1 MAEEQP
7 TRRTLLDYSMPNTNN
22 YQGSIVRP
30 PIQAN
35 NFEIKPTLLQ
45 VIQQNQFGGAGSED
59 PNSHLENFLAIC
71 DTLKINGVSD
81 DAIRLRPF
89 PFSLRDKAKS
99 WLHTQPQGSICT
111 REDMATKFERYKEL
125 LRKCPHHALPD
136 WLQVQIFYNGL
147 VPSFKAILDAASG
160 GSFNLKTP
168 EEALE
173 TLELM
178 VSNAMNMQ
186 FDRQN
191 RKAGVLEVNTLD
203 AILAQNKLLT
213 QQITELTQKLGN
225 MQAKA
230 VNTTSLPCDFCGG
243 MHQNGECQVTQQEAQ
258 VNAMGQQQNQF
269 STNFSNWRSPLNKPW
284 SGSNQPNQPRP
295 PYQYQAQSSN
305 QGNKM
310 STLESAVEKLTVQTS
325 TFVEQT
331 SNFMNETRTNFK
343 NQEASIRKLENQ
355 IGQLSRQISERP
367 PGTFPSDTVPNPK
380 EQCKAIQL
388 RSGRLVENEKKSEVS
403 SEKNAQGDDIVKESE
418 KNEWKNCEEK
428 CEEESEREK
437 NEESEKGKMREYVPT
452 IPFPQRLKKK
462 DQEKQ
467 FARFLDVFKKLH
479 INIPFAE
486 ALEQMPSYA
495 KFTKDLLSRKRKL
508 QEDETIMLTEEC
520 SAIIQQKLPPKL
532 KDP

>member
-1 MAEEQP
+1 MRGTVAEKILLFDLEIERTARHNKSIARKKKQERKARPSIDKKEHISTMVEEQP
-7 TRRTLLDYSMPNTNN
+7 MRRTLLDYSMPNTNT
-22 YQGSIVRP
+22 YKGSIVRP

-35 NFEIKPTLLQ
+35 NFEIKPALLQ
-45 VIQQNQFGGAGSED
+45 VIQQNQFGGEGSED

-71 DTLKINGVSD
+71 DTLKINGVSN
-81 DAIRLRPF
+81 DAIRLRFF

-99 WLHTQPQGSICT
+99 WLQTQPQGNICT
-111 REDMATKFERYKEL
+111 WEDMATKFVTKYFPPSKSARMRNEITTFVQQETESLYEAWERYKEL
-125 LRKCPHHALPD
+125 LRKCPHHALPN

-147 VPSFKAILDAASG
+147 VPSFKAILDVASG

-178 VSNAMNMQ
+178 ASNTMNMQ
-186 FDRQN
+186 FDWQN

-203 AILAQNKLLT
+203 AILTQNKLLT

-230 VNTTSLPCDFCGG
+230 INTTSLLCDFCGG
-243 MHQNGECQVTQQEAQ
+243 MHQNGECQVTPQEAQ

-269 STNFSNWRSPLNKPW
+269 SSNFSNWRSPPNKPW

-305 QGNKM
+305 QGNKI
-310 STLESAVEKLTVQTS
+310 STLESAVEKLIVQTS

-388 RSGRLVENEKKSEVS
+388 RSGRLVENEKRSEVS
-403 SEKNAQGDDIVKESE
+403 SEKNAQGDDIVKKSE
-418 KNEWKNCEEK
+418 KNERKNCEDK
-428 CEEESEREK
+428 
-437 NEESEKGKMREYVPT
+437 
-452 IPFPQRLKKK
+452 
-462 DQEKQ
+462 
-467 FARFLDVFKKLH
+467 FLRMSLRVSCG
-479 INIPFAE
+479 IV
-486 ALEQMPSYA
+486 M
-495 KFTKDLLSRKRKL
+495 DL
-508 QEDETIMLTEEC
+508 IMG
-520 SAIIQQKLPPKL
+520 AF
-532 KDP
+532 